1 MSNFFIP
8 IISTVQRATL
18 TLNGLG
24 ERPGGLVPNEFVAV
38 KASDRVLLRAAATAQ
53 IRHTVATSQTAV
65 GFASNTG
72 IRGQDHVRYTDTSR
86 EPSIDELLTRFG
98 DWSANTAGLHLLVI
112 EDLGHLKTPPSKSL
126 ERLRAW
132 LRRNGKT
139 AWVGLYADP
148 SNRRTR
154 APEWGGLYQAT
165 YRAELVALP
174 KQVRL
179 EL

>member
-1 MSNFFIP
+1 M
-8 IISTVQRATL
+8 
-18 TLNGLG
+18 
-24 ERPGGLVPNEFVAV
+24 GGPWRWFWSPSETSSGRYGAH
-38 KASDRVLLRAAATAQ
+38 AYESRLRAGVETTYTLSATGGA
-53 IRHTVATSQTAV
+53 
-65 GFASNTG
+65 
-72 IRGQDHVRYTDTSR
+72 
-86 EPSIDELLTRFG
+86 
-98 DWSANTAGLHLLVI
+98 WSPALLVI